1 MKIIDLSFN
10 VEPNLSEPMSIK
22 IKTRPHSGGSKFG
35 RKIIFMGKRSLKDKA
50 MAVIHYMSGKERIT
64 KKSFPDQEFINEQ
77 RISLSVHTGT
87 HLDAPSHFGT
97 RCEGKKPKTI
107 DEIPLE
113 WCYGNGVV
121 LNFCNKG
128 PCEEI
133 SVEDVKK
140 ELERIE
146 YYIQENDIVLIRT
159 DTDKKWGNLYR
170 EGWQCVS
177 PYQSISWFYTAPQG
191 QISIFYKLKGYSKT
205 FVADRISSDVALGYA
220 YQSIMLN
227 RLDTCLVCG
236 TEAGVFPY
244 GMSLFSSSDVLSKK
258 RDACYCPYDLKRNG
272 MILGEGA
279 GTLVI
284 EELEH
289 ALKRN
294 APIYGEILSFSNN
307 CDGVHHKEKNKNGKK
322 YKEVI
327 ESCIRKANI
336 SYDEIDYINL
346 DGAALWEDDVIETNV
361 LKEIWGKE
369 IGTVFLSCPKS
380 MFGNTFGAAGALDAI
395 INCLAIKNNTV
406 PPTINYEDQDSN
418 CDLNYTPNKALHR
431 NINTVLQ
438 IARGRGGINS
448 AMLLREFKE

>member
-1 MKIIDLSFN
+1 MNRRRVVITGLGVISPSGND
-10 VEPNLSEPMSIK
+10 VETFWE
-22 IKTRPHSGGSKFG
+22 
-35 RKIIFMGKRSLKDKA
+35 SLKQGKSSIGPITKFDTSDFDVKIAGEVKNFDIKKYGFPFMLTRQLDEFTHYA
-50 MAVIHYMSGKERIT
+50 MAAT
-64 KKSFPDQEFINEQ
+64 KMALDDSMINLEMVD
-77 RISLSVHTGT
+77 RTRMGVFAGNCLGGVG
-87 HLDAPSHFGT
+87 FG
-97 RCEGKKPKTI
+97 E
-107 DEIPLE
+107 
-113 WCYGNGVV
+113 
-121 LNFCNKG
+121 
-128 PCEEI
+128 
-133 SVEDVKK
+133 K
-140 ELERIE
+140 EL
-146 YYIQENDIVLIRT
+146 Y
-159 DTDKKWGNLYR
+159 NLYR

-369 IGTVFLSCPKS
+369 IGTVSLSCPKS
-380 MFGNTFGAAGALDAI
+380 MFGNLSLI
-395 INCLAIKNNTV
+395 HI
-406 PPTINYEDQDSN
+406 
-418 CDLNYTPNKALHR
+418 
-431 NINTVLQ
+431 
-438 IARGRGGINS
+438 
-448 AMLLREFKE
+448 

>member
-1 MKIIDLSFN
+1 MRGIFQKENANKARKYGIYRHLPTYEKIIR
-10 VEPNLSEPMSIK
+10 NL
-22 IKTRPHSGGSKFG
+22 
-35 RKIIFMGKRSLKDKA
+35 
-50 MAVIHYMSGKERIT
+50 
-64 KKSFPDQEFINEQ
+64 
-77 RISLSVHTGT
+77 
-87 HLDAPSHFGT
+87 
-97 RCEGKKPKTI
+97 
-107 DEIPLE
+107 
-113 WCYGNGVV
+113 
-121 LNFCNKG
+121 
-128 PCEEI
+128 
-133 SVEDVKK
+133 
-140 ELERIE
+140 
-146 YYIQENDIVLIRT
+146 
-159 DTDKKWGNLYR
+159 
-170 EGWQCVS
+170 VS
-177 PYQSISWFYTAPQG
+177 
-191 QISIFYKLKGYSKT
+191 FYKLKGYSKT

-369 IGTVFLSCPKS
+369 IGTVSLSCPKS

>member
-1 MKIIDLSFN
+1 MRRVVVTGIGLITPIGIGKEEFWKN
-10 VEPNLSEPMSIK
+10 NKEGK
-22 IKTRPHSGGSKFG
+22 SGICDMPELEKFG
-35 RKIIFMGKRSLKDKA
+35 FESKA
-50 MAVIHYMSGKERIT
+50 YGYVKNF
-64 KKSFPDQEFINEQ
+64 KPEQ
-77 RISLSVHTGT
+77 
-87 HLDAPSHFGT
+87 
-97 RCEGKKPKTI
+97 
-107 DEIPLE
+107 
-113 WCYGNGVV
+113 
-121 LNFCNKG
+121 
-128 PCEEI
+128 
-133 SVEDVKK
+133 
-140 ELERIE
+140 
-146 YYIQENDIVLIRT
+146 
-159 DTDKKWGNLYR
+159 
-170 EGWQCVS
+170 
-177 PYQSISWFYTAPQG
+177 
-191 QISIFYKLKGYSKT
+191 
-205 FVADRISSDVALGYA
+205 LG
-220 YQSIMLN
+220 
-227 RLDTCLVCG
+227 LDTCLVCG

-369 IGTVFLSCPKS
+369 IGAVSLSCPKS

>member
-1 MKIIDLSFN
+1 M
-10 VEPNLSEPMSIK
+10 
-22 IKTRPHSGGSKFG
+22 
-35 RKIIFMGKRSLKDKA
+35 
-50 MAVIHYMSGKERIT
+50 
-64 KKSFPDQEFINEQ
+64 
-77 RISLSVHTGT
+77 
-87 HLDAPSHFGT
+87 
-97 RCEGKKPKTI
+97 
-107 DEIPLE
+107 
-113 WCYGNGVV
+113 
-121 LNFCNKG
+121 
-128 PCEEI
+128 
-133 SVEDVKK
+133 
-140 ELERIE
+140 
-146 YYIQENDIVLIRT
+146 
-159 DTDKKWGNLYR
+159 
-170 EGWQCVS
+170 
-177 PYQSISWFYTAPQG
+177 
-191 QISIFYKLKGYSKT
+191 
-205 FVADRISSDVALGYA
+205 
-220 YQSIMLN
+220 N

-369 IGTVFLSCPKS
+369 IGTVSLSCPKS